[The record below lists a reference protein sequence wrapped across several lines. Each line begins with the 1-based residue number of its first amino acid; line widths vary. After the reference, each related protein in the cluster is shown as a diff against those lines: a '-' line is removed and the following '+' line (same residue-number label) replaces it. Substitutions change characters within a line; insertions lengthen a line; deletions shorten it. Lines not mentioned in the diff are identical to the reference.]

1 METAG
6 AELPDDVDALK
17 AMVLA
22 LTERAVLLED
32 QAARNERRTAELVKA
47 SDIRAEVAEA
57 RIKAADERI
66 ATLTAIVKM
75 LERSRYGRRSE
86 RLGGLSDEQC
96 AFVFEEIESGVGE
109 AVADLEAVAPDRAK
123 RAPRPRK
130 GFAAHLER
138 VEQVIE
144 PEVPEG
150 CEGLDR
156 LLIGEDVS
164 ERLDVTPAK
173 FRVIVTRRPKYAY
186 RNRDGVFQASAPAH
200 IIESGIP
207 TERLLAQIAVS
218 KYADGLPLYRQ
229 EAIYARDGVEL
240 SRALMAQWMGK
251 VGFELQ
257 PLADYV
263 LERIRQAERV
273 FADETSLPT
282 LAPGSGQVRKAWLW
296 AYARDDR
303 PYGGTAP
310 PMVPYRFEDSRGSAC
325 VARHMAGF
333 TGILQVDGY
342 SAYTKLAKT
351 NAGANDAMALAG
363 CWAHLRRRFYELHI
377 SGVSR
382 LATQTIATMA
392 ELWKVEDEIRGHD
405 AATRMAARQDRS
417 AAIVADLFRLWEKE
431 LPRISGKTKLAE
443 AIRYATSR
451 RVVLERFLI
460 DGRVEIDSNI
470 VERAIRPQTI
480 VRKNSLFA
488 GSEGGGRVWATIATM
503 LQTAKMNGV
512 DPLAWLQLTLER
524 IARGWKISCIDQ
536 LMPWNFSS
544 DTP

>member
-1 METAG
+1 MAMVAE
-6 AELPDDVDALK
+6 ELPDDVDALK
-17 AMVLA
+17 AIVLA
-22 LTERAVLLED
+22 LAEKTTLLED
-32 QAARNERRTAELVKA
+32 QAARNVRLAAERIKA
-47 SDIRAEVAEA
+47 SDIRTEVAEA

-109 AVADLEAVAPDRAK
+109 AVADLEAVVPDRAK

-144 PEVPEG
+144 PEVPED

-164 ERLDVTPAK
+164 ERLDVTPTK

-186 RNRDGVFQASAPAH
+186 RNRDGVFQAPALAH
-200 IIESGIP
+200 IVESGIP

-218 KYADGLPLYRQ
+218 KYVDGLPLYRQ

-240 SRALMAQWMGK
+240 SRSLMAQWMGK

-282 LAPGSGQVRKAWLW
+282 LAPGNGQVRKAWLW

-303 PYGGTAP
+303 PYGATTP
-310 PMVPYRFEDSRGSAC
+310 PMAAYRFEDSRGSAC

-342 SAYTKLAKT
+342 SAYTKLAK
-351 NAGANDAMALAG
+351 ASASANDAVTLAG
-363 CWAHLRRRFYELHI
+363 WWAHLRRRFYELHI
-377 SGVSR
+377 SGASC
-382 LATQTIATMA
+382 LASQTH
-392 ELWKVEDEIRGHD
+392 G
-405 AATRMAARQDRS
+405 
-417 AAIVADLFRLWEKE
+417 
-431 LPRISGKTKLAE
+431 GC
-443 AIRYATSR
+443 R
-451 RVVLERFLI
+451 RVPSGNPTTV
-460 DGRVEIDSNI
+460 S
-470 VERAIRPQTI
+470 T
-480 VRKNSLFA
+480 
-488 GSEGGGRVWATIATM
+488 WAKVGLGT
-503 LQTAKMNGV
+503 
-512 DPLAWLQLTLER
+512 
-524 IARGWKISCIDQ
+524 
-536 LMPWNFSS
+536 
-544 DTP
+544 